1 MIAKTLF
8 NRAPLMPGRFA
19 PLPLGAL
26 RPRGWLLRQLQL
38 QAQGLTGRLP
48 EVLPDVGDDCAW
60 LGGPG
65 PANAH
70 AARYLD
76 GLVPLAFL
84 LDDDALKEEAVRRVE
99 WVMESQREDGSFGP
113 EMKDAFIAR
122 GVMLKAVWQYYT
134 ATAERRALLF
144 LLRYLKFLLYDLS
157 DHALSSEE
165 AACAADTL
173 YVALNV
179 YNVTGKR
186 PLLDLCQL
194 LCDQGKDWTRFC
206 HTFPYRIPMYKH
218 TPPAQMKQLLQQED
232 DERSYYAHLQRT
244 TRAATIAQGLRMPAL
259 SYVLTGSGKH
269 EEAFETGMAKLMK
282 AHGTACGCFTGD
294 TLLAGAN
301 PSQGVDARAVQE
313 LMFSLET
320 VLWAQGTPDAAD
332 ALERLAF
339 NALPASFTAD
349 MRACQCVQQPNQV
362 RVSREE
368 RAFYDAG
375 DGANLFTAHE
385 DARVLSGVHQGFP
398 KFAASLW
405 MLSRDGGLAAMSY
418 APCTLRYRLG
428 ETAVRLSVESAYP
441 YDGAVKITLSLSQD
455 AAFPLHLHIP
465 AWAEGATAAVEGEVV
480 PCAPGEFAVLTRQ
493 WHDGDVVLLNL
504 PMSARLTRWYHAS
517 AAVERGP
524 LVFALPCEEEWIALC
539 DRPLSPDWAVS
550 AKSAWNYALV
560 SGAGFDESAQPDQ
573 AGPFGEGCPIELE
586 TDAVAVPDWGM
597 QGASCDQPPIAPPVS
612 PEDAVRVRLIP
623 YGAAAL
629 RISQFPV
636 A

>member
-1 MIAKTLF
+1 
-8 NRAPLMPGRFA
+8 
-19 PLPLGAL
+19 
-26 RPRGWLLRQLQL
+26 
-38 QAQGLTGRLP
+38 
-48 EVLPDVGDDCAW
+48 
-60 LGGPG
+60 
-65 PANAH
+65 
-70 AARYLD
+70 
-76 GLVPLAFL
+76 
-84 LDDDALKEEAVRRVE
+84 
-99 WVMESQREDGSFGP
+99 
-113 EMKDAFIAR
+113 
-122 GVMLKAVWQYYT
+122 
-134 ATAERRALLF
+134 
-144 LLRYLKFLLYDLS
+144 
-157 DHALSSEE
+157 
-165 AACAADTL
+165 
-173 YVALNV
+173 
-179 YNVTGKR
+179 
-186 PLLDLCQL
+186 
-194 LCDQGKDWTRFC
+194 
-206 HTFPYRIPMYKH
+206 
-218 TPPAQMKQLLQQED
+218 
-232 DERSYYAHLQRT
+232 
-244 TRAATIAQGLRMPAL
+244 
-259 SYVLTGSGKH
+259 
-269 EEAFETGMAKLMK
+269 
-282 AHGTACGCFTGD
+282 
-294 TLLAGAN
+294 
-301 PSQGVDARAVQE
+301 
-313 LMFSLET
+313 
-320 VLWAQGTPDAAD
+320 
-332 ALERLAF
+332 
-339 NALPASFTAD
+339 
-349 MRACQCVQQPNQV
+349 
-362 RVSREE
+362 
-368 RAFYDAG
+368 
-375 DGANLFTAHE
+375 
-385 DARVLSGVHQGFP
+385 
-398 KFAASLW
+398 

-524 LVFALPCEEEWIALC
+524 LVFALPCEEEWTALC